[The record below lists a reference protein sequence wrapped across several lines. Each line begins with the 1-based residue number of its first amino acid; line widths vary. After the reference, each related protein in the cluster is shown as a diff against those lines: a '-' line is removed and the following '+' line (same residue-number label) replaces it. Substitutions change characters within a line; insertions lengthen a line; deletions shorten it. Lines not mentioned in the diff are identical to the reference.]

1 MTVQELI
8 DALLEYHPSTKV
20 VVNGYE
26 DGCDDIRQIRKINI
40 EININKSKKYWEGD
54 YNFSVDSSS
63 EEAILLQRS

>member
-1 MTVQELI
+1 MTVLELI
-8 DALLEYHPSTKV
+8 TSLKEYPTDTKV

-26 DGCDDIRQIRKINI
+26 DGCDDIIQVRKINI
-40 EININKSKKYWEGD
+40 EANVNKPKKYWEGD